1 MAGVRE
7 RVPGG
12 CAIFGVMSEG
22 GELLDGSV
30 AVAGIQVMHER
41 SNGLGGGFAA
51 YGIYPEL
58 KEYYALH
65 VMGHDHAD
73 HEELDRGIRQHFH
86 VVHEEPIPTR
96 RHPRVG
102 DAPVL
107 WRYFVAVPPAHE
119 DEDEDD
125 YVAARVIELNARVD
139 GGLVYS
145 SGKNMGIF
153 KGVGFPE
160 DIGEFFRVDE
170 YRGYLWTAHGRF
182 PTNTPG
188 WWGGAHPFG
197 FLNWSV
203 VHNGEIS
210 SYDTNRR
217 YLEMFGYR
225 CFMMTDTE
233 VVTYLFDLL
242 HRRHGLPVELACSV
256 LTAPFWAEID
266 RMEGAEAELWSILR
280 QVYGPALLNGPF
292 SVIVGFEGGMVGLA
306 DRIMLRP
313 LVAARS
319 AGRVFIASEEA
330 AIRAV
335 CPAPDVLW
343 YAEGGEPIVARLGG
357 GQGGALV
364 TAAKGEGVA

>member
-1 MAGVRE
+1 MAIRRE
-7 RVPGG
+7 RIPGG
-12 CAIFGVMSEG
+12 CAIFGVMSER
-22 GELLDGSV
+22 GELFDGSA
-30 AVAGIQVMHER
+30 AVTGIQVMHDR

-58 KEYYALH
+58 KDYYALH

-96 RHPRVG
+96 RHPRVQ
-102 DAPVL
+102 DPPVL
-107 WRYFVAVPPAHE
+107 WRYFVTVPAAHE
-119 DEDEDD
+119 GEDEDD

-153 KGVGFPE
+153 KGVGYPE
-160 DIGEFFRVDE
+160 DMGEFFRVDE

-197 FLNWSV
+197 FLHWSV

-217 YLEMFGYR
+217 YLEMFGYQ
-225 CFMMTDTE
+225 CSMMTDTE

-242 HRRHGLPVELACSV
+242 HRRHRLPVELTCSV
-256 LTAPFWAEID
+256 LTAPFWSQIEGLEADHAEFWT
-266 RMEGAEAELWSILR
+266 LLR

-292 SVIVGFEGGMVGLA
+292 SVIVGFGGGMVGLA

-319 AGRVFIASEEA
+319 EGRVLISSEEA

-335 CPAPDVLW
+335 CPSPEVLW
-343 YAEGGEPIVARLGG
+343 YPEGGEAIVARLGG
-357 GQGGALV
+357 TAEADLVPAGREGA
-364 TAAKGEGVA
+364 A